1 MKLLNCYIENFGKLH
16 GYRHTFEDGLNII
29 LEDNGWGKTTFAAF
43 VKAMFYGM
51 DYTTKK
57 SVAENER
64 RRFQPWQGG
73 SYGGYIVFEIKGKIY
88 RIERFFGAKDKDD
101 VYHLYD
107 ETSGMISNDFGERPG
122 EEIFG
127 IDAFAYERSTF
138 MPQNGREFSMNDS
151 LTAKLGNVSAENGDV
166 ESFQKAME
174 QIESRIKY
182 YKKTGERGRI
192 AELESQIA
200 GLNHEL
206 SQFQNKTESMETL
219 KNKKAELENKRIE
232 LFNELK
238 SIREELKKSSEY
250 DGLKARK
257 SHYDML
263 VKNHLDAKSRLDGA
277 KLFFEKPELMKELEQ
292 KKDDL
297 DHLTVLEEKYR
308 DESENLKELE
318 YRKHGLTT
326 QYAAH
331 KKAPVA
337 SFILM
342 LLGIVAAGCGIFL
355 WVMDGNLYLPAAC
368 AGVGVLM
375 FLIGMITW
383 IAGNGKAKREYTAKI
398 GEVDELIDCSRIALR
413 EYTLKREQARKSLEN
428 FVKAFQVEQ
437 PENLLKSLTEI
448 EGKIREYE
456 KFSEMDV
463 KAREELSAF
472 EAENEMDKIRGLS
485 VPHYSMGEL
494 QKREVRVNNALMSI
508 MEEKNGI
515 VRRMDAISNEDEDEN
530 DLIQARERLQE
541 ELKESVHHF
550 EILSMTKEMLSTAN
564 DQFKTRYIKKMKD
577 AFQYYVKMLYGMELE
592 NVSVDIDLNVTIEDY
607 GVRRNLDYY
616 STGMHDM
623 LLLCT
628 RFALV
633 TAMFPQEQPFLI
645 LDDPFVNLDGTRM
658 KNGMDFL
665 QKLSEKNQILYF
677 TCHESRA

>member
-368 AGVGVLM
+368 AAVGVLM

-577 AFQYYVKMLYGMELE
+577 AFQYYVKMLYGMELA

>member
-64 RRFQPWQGG
+64 RRFLPWQGG
-73 SYGGYIVFEIKGKIY
+73 SYGGYIVFEIKGKVY

-107 ETSGMISNDFGERPG
+107 ETSGMVSNDFGKRPG

-277 KLFFEKPELMKELEQ
+277 RLFFEKPELMGELEQ
-292 KKDDL
+292 KKDDM
-297 DHLTVLEEKYR
+297 DHLTELEEKYR

-368 AGVGVLM
+368 TGVGVVM

-413 EYTLKREQARKSLEN
+413 EYTLKREQERKNLEN

-456 KFSEMDV
+456 KFSEMDA

-494 QKREVRVNNALMSI
+494 QKREVSVNNALMSI

-515 VRRMDAISNEDEDEN
+515 ARRMDAISNEDEDEN

-564 DQFKTRYIKKMKD
+564 DQFKTRYIKKMKE
-577 AFQYYVKMLYGMELE
+577 AFRYYVKMLYGMELE

-645 LDDPFVNLDGTRM
+645 LDDPFVNLDGARM

-665 QKLSEKNQILYF
+665 EKLSEKNQILYF

>member
-107 ETSGMISNDFGERPG
+107 ETSGMISNDFGERLG